1 MLFANLLL
9 TLACYPTSDLRL
21 LWLTGLFDIVG
32 GGIPVFLTLLRSI
45 IAESVEADR
54 L

>member
-1 MLFANLLL
+1 MLTSFIG
-9 TLACYPTSDLRL
+9 LACYPKSNLRL
-21 LWLTGLFDIVG
+21 LWLTGLFDFIG
-32 GGIPVFLTLLRSI
+32 GGGPVFLTLLRSI